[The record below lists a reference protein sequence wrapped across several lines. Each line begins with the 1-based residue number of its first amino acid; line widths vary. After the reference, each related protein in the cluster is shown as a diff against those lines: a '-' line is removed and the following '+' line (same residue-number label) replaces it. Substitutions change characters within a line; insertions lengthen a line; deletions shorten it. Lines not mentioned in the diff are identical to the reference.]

1 MVSRQEAALPST
13 DMTFYKP
20 TLQLRKLRVL
30 REKRI
35 TYQADFH
42 EGVNIIR
49 GQNASGKSTVVDFIF
64 YVLGGES
71 VPWKGEAL
79 LCSEVK
85 AELEL
90 NGLPLTVSRP
100 VSDSPRNPLSIFWGT
115 LEAANAAPRSEWETY
130 PYQRSAS
137 KESFSQVIFRLLE
150 MPELRGE
157 GASNIT
163 MHQLLRLLYVDQRT
177 PHDAIFRAEPF
188 DTILTRETV
197 GNYLCG
203 IYSADLY
210 DAQLELKTVDAQL
223 SKSVSDLRS
232 LFSILGRSGQ
242 GGGNTTDF
250 LQAEAATL
258 SSEIVTLN
266 EKVVE
271 LRKNARQAAN
281 EKEQS
286 SKVIA
291 VLRESL
297 TVTQKKYV
305 AAGDELQSLLLEV
318 EDSKLFVGE
327 LERRLSALEDSE
339 ATRKY
344 LGAIKFNFCPCCLAA
359 VEDKVEPNGAPIC
372 HLCKSAATL
381 APADSQL
388 LRMRNELALQRRESA
403 KLLEEKE
410 AKLQELTRELPVL
423 SRELKQ
429 LEGQYRQAA
438 QEWTSPVE
446 REIDAAIL
454 RLGELK
460 QKLVQIGEYQKL
472 AGVIEDLQSKRATL
486 EARKSALQDK
496 ILFLENKD
504 EAIKTEASLSVANE
518 LVSLLRADLPRQEE
532 FISASEVDWSF
543 GDNRVIVNGHT
554 QFSESSMVILK
565 HCFHLALLAASAK
578 HEFFRVPRFLLLDGI
593 EDGGQEIERSHHLQ
607 ELVVKLSKSLPAD
620 HQIIFATSQIA
631 PSLHDSD
638 LVVGKASTV
647 DDKTLA
653 IG

>member
-1 MVSRQEAALPST
+1 
-13 DMTFYKP
+13 MTSVTRHP
-20 TLQLRKLRVL
+20 TFTGDKLVL
-30 REKRI
+30 
-35 TYQADFH
+35 A
-42 EGVNIIR
+42 
-49 GQNASGKSTVVDFIF
+49 
-64 YVLGGES
+64 
-71 VPWKGEAL
+71 
-79 LCSEVK
+79 
-85 AELEL
+85 
-90 NGLPLTVSRP
+90 
-100 VSDSPRNPLSIFWGT
+100 
-115 LEAANAAPRSEWETY
+115 
-130 PYQRSAS
+130 
-137 KESFSQVIFRLLE
+137 
-150 MPELRGE
+150 M
-157 GASNIT
+157 
-163 MHQLLRLLYVDQRT
+163 
-177 PHDAIFRAEPF
+177 
-188 DTILTRETV
+188 
-197 GNYLCG
+197 
-203 IYSADLY
+203 
-210 DAQLELKTVDAQL
+210 
-223 SKSVSDLRS
+223 
-232 LFSILGRSGQ
+232 
-242 GGGNTTDF
+242 
-250 LQAEAATL
+250 
-258 SSEIVTLN
+258 
-266 EKVVE
+266 
-271 LRKNARQAAN
+271 
-281 EKEQS
+281 
-286 SKVIA
+286 
-291 VLRESL
+291 
-297 TVTQKKYV
+297 
-305 AAGDELQSLLLEV
+305 
-318 EDSKLFVGE
+318 
-327 LERRLSALEDSE
+327 
-339 ATRKY
+339 TRKY

-438 QEWTSPVE
+438 QEWISPVE

-472 AGVIEDLQSKRATL
+472 AGIIEDLQSKRATL

-496 ILFLENKD
+496 ILFLESKD

-518 LVSLLRADLPRQEE
+518 LVSLLRADLPRQEG

>member
-1 MVSRQEAALPST
+1 
-13 DMTFYKP
+13 MTLYKP
-20 TLQLRKLRVL
+20 TLQLHKLRVL
-30 REKRI
+30 REQRI
-35 TYQADFH
+35 VYQADFH

-64 YVLGGES
+64 YALGGDS
-71 VPWKGEAL
+71 VPWKNEAL
-79 LCSEVK
+79 LCSEVR

-90 NGLPLTVSRP
+90 NGLPITVSRP
-100 VSDSPRNPLSIFWGT
+100 VSDAPRNPLSIYWGP
-115 LEAANAAPRSEWETY
+115 LEVASTAPRSEWETY
-130 PYQRSAS
+130 PYQRSVS

-203 IYSADLY
+203 IYSSDLY
-210 DAQLELKTVDAQL
+210 DAQLELKSVDVQL
-223 SKSVSDLRS
+223 SKSVSELRS

-250 LQAEAATL
+250 LQAEAAAL
-258 SSEIVTLN
+258 NREIETLN
-266 EKVVE
+266 EKIIQ
-271 LRKNARQAAN
+271 LRKDARQVAN

-286 SKVIA
+286 TQVLD
-291 VLRESL
+291 VLRKTLSI
-297 TVTQKKYV
+297 TQRKY
-305 AAGDELQSLLLEV
+305 AEASDTFQSLSLEV

-327 LERRLSALEDSE
+327 LERRLSALDDSE

-344 LGAIKFNFCPCCLAA
+344 FGAIKFNFCPCCLAA
-359 VEDKVEPNGAPIC
+359 LEDKTEPKGASFC
-372 HLCKSAATL
+372 QLCKSVTTEN
-381 APADSQL
+381 PAGSQL

-403 KLLEEKE
+403 KLLEERE
-410 AKLQELTRELPVL
+410 LKLQTLSRELPVL
-423 SRELKQ
+423 AQELKQ
-429 LEGQYRQAA
+429 LETQYQASS

-446 REIDAAIL
+446 REIDAANF

-472 AGVIEDLQSKRATL
+472 AGVIEDLQSKRSSL
-486 EARKSALQDK
+486 EARKGELQDK
-496 ILFLENKD
+496 ILFLENQDEAVKD
-504 EAIKTEASLSVANE
+504 EAKHAIVNE
-518 LVSLLRADLPRQEE
+518 LVNLLRADLPRQEE
-532 FISASEVDWSF
+532 FINATNVDWSF
-543 GDNRVIVNGHT
+543 GENRVVVNGHT

-565 HCFHLALLAASAK
+565 HCFHLALLAASTK

-607 ELVVKLSKSLPAD
+607 ELVVKLSESLPAC
-620 HQIIFATSQIA
+620 HQIIFSTSQIA
-631 PSLHDSD
+631 PSLQDSK

-647 DDKTLA
+647 SDKTLA
-653 IG
+653 IGNA